1 MLLVEKPFGW
11 VLFGVLDE
19 WPSKNLPAVDILDWC
34 RAGRRGSIV
43 DGGELTI
50 CLMVLLG
57 DSHVLDGLCMMPTPP
72 SQKGMVCLGLAMIMN
87 FWLPARLLS
96 LLVLLVWPCL
106 KSTLRKI
113 PSGRNHFRVA
123 FSVANEKI
131 ENR

>member
-1 MLLVEKPFGW
+1 MLVKEAPL
-11 VLFGVLDE
+11 
-19 WPSKNLPAVDILDWC
+19 SM
-34 RAGRRGSIV
+34 
-43 DGGELTI
+43 GGELTI

-72 SQKGMVCLGLAMIMN
+72 SRKGMVCLGLAMIMN

-96 LLVLLVWPCL
+96 LSVLLVWPCL
-106 KSTLRKI
+106 KSTLRKN